1 MSISAVAMCEGGATV
16 YGRVWYQNVQQS
28 RRAPLLQFSLHS
40 IEGAVREDTERVT
53 LRPGLHIALALHC
66 RKWE

>member
-28 RRAPLLQFSLHS
+28 RRAPHASVL
-40 IEGAVREDTERVT
+40 T
-53 LRPGLHIALALHC
+53 ALS
-66 RKWE
+66 

>member
-1 MSISAVAMCEGGATV
+1 MDVSGIKMCNSRAVPPM
-16 YGRVWYQNVQQS
+16 
-28 RRAPLLQFSLHS
+28 LQFSLHS
-40 IEGAVREDTERVT
+40 VEGAVREDTERVT